1 MAVLPV
7 VVVAGLTAAA
17 RLWAARW
24 DARGLRLRWP
34 AEITAA
40 AAAAAGLVV
49 SAVLTSR
56 YGAAPAAAA
65 AAATWLAVLAV
76 SADLGSRRVPVEA
89 CRAVTAVG
97 LALGA
102 AFAPASGAV
111 TATIALATVVAVPA
125 ALGRILRRDGRDALG
140 RGDVRL
146 LAAWT
151 CCLSWWLGVHPLL
164 IGLLLACLAA
174 GTARLL
180 ARAAGRRR
188 RWQAF
193 APALSLGLLLSCA
206 DAAMHAATPCML
218 TALAPPA
225 PRDCLTP
232 WWSPRSTTLL
242 SIEART

>member
-17 RLWAARW
+17 RKWAPRW
-24 DARGLRLRWP
+24 DTRGLASRWP

-40 AAAAAGLVV
+40 AAATAGLVV

-65 AAATWLAVLAV
+65 AAATWLAVVAV
-76 SADLGSRRVPVEA
+76 SIDLGSRRVPVEA
-89 CRAVTAVG
+89 CRAVMVVG
-97 LALGA
+97 IALGGV
-102 AFAPASGAV
+102 FASDSGGV
-111 TATIALATVVAVPA
+111 TAAIALATVVAAPA
-125 ALGRILRRDGRDALG
+125 ALGRVLRRDGHDALG

-164 IGLLLACLAA
+164 IGLLLACLVA
-174 GTARLL
+174 GAARLL
-180 ARAAGRRR
+180 ARAMGRRH

-193 APALSLGLLLSCA
+193 APALSLGLLLSCT

-225 PRDCLTP
+225 PHDCLTP
-232 WWSPRSTTLL
+232 WWSSGSATPVTEPSR
-242 SIEART
+242 